1 MIFYVEWRRGKMI
14 KVQQFFMKY
23 KRYILLI
30 NTVLLLFAEVS
41 KLLLHMDIPYQVLMF
56 IVGTIGVIPIALTA
70 ISSLRV
76 RLVSIDV
83 LVSLAVIG
91 AFIIGEFNEAAIVTW
106 LFMLGDVLEEIT
118 LRKTRSAVSDL
129 TQMAPKTASVVQDDG
144 TIKEEDVDFI
154 DPGEKILIK
163 TGDQVPVDGEIVS
176 GIGYLNEA
184 SMNGESKLANKIVG
198 SEVYAGTI
206 LEDGTLTV
214 ETTAAGEDTTFGKI
228 IEMVEEA
235 QDTKSG
241 TEKIINRFAK
251 YYTPAVLVIAIIV
264 GLITRD
270 LKLAITVMVLGCP
283 GALVIGVP
291 VSTVAGIGNGAKNG
305 IMFKGSQVIDQARK
319 IDEVAFDKTGTLTVG
334 HPEVSV
340 IEILNGRRNEIIKLA
355 AQIEG
360 QSNHPLAQAIAKL
373 AEQKP
378 VSTKLETVKGKG
390 VVATINDEKY
400 YLGNQNLIVDN
411 TGSNGK
417 LVKTINHLSQSDN
430 SIVVFANSDQSQLA
444 VFGIKDQLRPEAKEA
459 LTNLKKLGVK
469 KLVMLSGDNQE
480 TAEQIAAELPIDEV
494 RGQMLPEN
502 KAAFIK
508 QEKMNGHH
516 VAFIGDGINDS
527 PALANANVA
536 IAIGSG
542 TDVAIDVSDIV
553 LVKNDLRKIDYALG
567 LSKKIV
573 LNMNEN
579 IVLALLTVLLLFIG
593 LFAGYVEMAS
603 GMFIHEFSILVATL
617 NGMRLLKFHHKF
629 DNHQVSKK
637 HNKVALNM

>member
-1 MIFYVEWRRGKMI
+1 MI

-154 DPGEKILIK
+154 DPSEKILIK

-184 SMNGESKLANKIVG
+184 SVNGESKLANKTVG

-603 GMFIHEFSILVATL
+603 GMFIHEFSILVVIL